1 MRKNPLHDMHMKPA
15 NAKIRALFRKLQALA
30 ERGMDGEKSVAQRKL
45 ARLKARYDFSVP
57 AANDTLDL
65 FSGRF
70 ASSSA
75 ARRICSFNTNEL
87 DVANAVK
94 WAIESATRIRC
105 VHRGADL
112 LAEATPATARKLIE
126 ISDYITQS
134 FRALLAR
141 FCGLD
146 GVSVADRSAFL
157 MGLYDGMMNETR
169 SAGQRLPGR
178 SHRAKKRR
186 ARKSSDAAGVNVHPY
201 AIAVGLGKQIR
212 FSAPLEQITAELE
225 VVATK
230 YLAQD

>member
-1 MRKNPLHDMHMKPA
+1 MHMKPA
-15 NAKIRALFRKLQALA
+15 NAKIRALFSKLQALA
-30 ERGMDGEKSVAQRKL
+30 ERGMDGEKAVAQRKL
-45 ARLKARYDFSVP
+45 ARLTARYDLSVP
-57 AANDTLDL
+57 ANDTRDL

-75 ARRICSFNTNEL
+75 ARRIYSFNSDDL

-94 WAIESATRIRC
+94 WAIESATKVRC

-112 LAEATPATARKLIE
+112 LAEATPATARKLVE
-126 ISDYITQS
+126 ISDHIAQS

-141 FCGLD
+141 FGGLD
-146 GVSVADRSAFL
+146 GVSVADRGAFL

-169 SAGQRLPGR
+169 AVGQRLPGR
-178 SHRAKKRR
+178 FHSAKKRR
-186 ARKSSDAAGVNVHPY
+186 ARKSPASDAAGVNVHPY

-225 VVATK
+225 AVATK